1 MYSFLILQRENYM
14 ATWRCHY
21 ALNLLLMEVTDES
34 FQINRFL
41 DSTVPIH
48 VLDVMEWIRTHYD
61 QPLSVASIAEQ
72 FGYHPTYLTN
82 IFKKYTGY
90 PILTYVNRQF
100 ESPWQKPAHQIT
112 LSIYRIADMWGFSD
126 EKYFMKLFERYEGIT
141 PTQCRKAFHQ
151 KKVNLT

>member
-1 MYSFLILQRENYM
+1 M

-48 VLDVMEWIRTHYD
+48 VLDVMEWIRTLYD
-61 QPLSVASIAEQ
+61 QPLSVASRAEQ

-82 IFKKYTGY
+82 IFKKYTG
-90 PILTYVNRQF
+90 I
-100 ESPWQKPAHQIT
+100 SP
-112 LSIYRIADMWGFSD
+112 SVYRKQA
-126 EKYFMKLFERYEGIT
+126 
-141 PTQCRKAFHQ
+141 Q
-151 KKVNLT
+151 

>member
-1 MYSFLILQRENYM
+1 M

-61 QPLSVASIAEQ
+61 QPLSVASIAEH
-72 FGYHPTYLTN
+72 FGIIP
-82 IFKKYTGY
+82 
-90 PILTYVNRQF
+90 PI
-100 ESPWQKPAHQIT
+100 
-112 LSIYRIADMWGFSD
+112 
-126 EKYFMKLFERYEGIT
+126 
-141 PTQCRKAFHQ
+141 
-151 KKVNLT
+151 